1 MKVVLAAYG
10 SRGDVEPFAAVG
22 RELLRRGH
30 DVCMAVAPNMLGF
43 VESAGLAAVAF
54 GPDPRGQGDGDFVRN
69 RNSQNPLG
77 AMIEVMEHVARAWA
91 EWGTT
96 LMTLANGADLLLTGK
111 GEQGLAANV
120 AEYYDIPLA
129 TLHFFPRGQS
139 RPGGVIGSITK
150 DAEDAQRRALGLPEA
165 TGSSESLEIHA
176 YDELCFPEAATEW
189 AQQGG
194 RRPFVGALTLE
205 LPTDADDAVLSWI
218 TAGTPPIYFGFGSNV
233 RIPSPAET
241 VAVIS
246 AACAQL
252 GERALICSG
261 ASDFADIPHFDN
273 VKVVGAVNHAAIFPA
288 CRAVVHH
295 GGAGTTAAGMRAG
308 IPTLIL
314 WFSLEDQ
321 PIWAAAVE
329 RLKVGSGRQF
339 SASTPASLVADLRS
353 ILTPQ
358 CITRAREVAAQ
369 MTTPA
374 ESAASAA
381 DLLEEAVRLGRS
393 STAIGRRSGAASSRV
408 GPGATVDG
416 MSEVSGIDRIDD
428 VTPGDIIAVDRGSGQ
443 QPYKVVFKDSTDAG
457 YLVTLAD
464 DDGETFQLDLAAG
477 TTVIRSLESKW
488 ESAQSPTPHSES

>member
-30 DVCMAVAPNMLGF
+30 DVCMAVPPHMCGF

-54 GPDPRGQGDGDFVRN
+54 GPEPAAFQSDTLKFFGLCPPGQGDGGFVN
-69 RNSQNPLG
+69 ANSQNPLG
-77 AMIEVMEHVARAWA
+77 SMIEVMEHVARAWA

-96 LMTLANGADLLLTGK
+96 LMKLAKGADLLLAGE

-129 TLHFFPRGQS
+129 TLHFFPGGQA
-139 RPGGVIGSITK
+139 RQGGVIGSITK

-165 TGSSESLEIHA
+165 TGSFESLEIHA
-176 YDELCFPEAATEW
+176 YDELCFPEGATEW
-189 AQQGG
+189 AKQGG
-194 RRPFVGALTLE
+194 RWPFVGALTLE
-205 LPTDADDAVLSWI
+205 LPTDVDDEVLSWI
-218 TAGTPPIYFGFGSNV
+218 AAGTPPIYFGFGSNV
-233 RIPSPAET
+233 RIPSPTDLIAE
-241 VAVIS
+241 IS

-252 GERALICSG
+252 GERALICSL

-314 WFSLEDQ
+314 WFWIEDQ
-321 PIWAAAVE
+321 PEWAAAVE
-329 RLKVGSGRQF
+329 RLEVGCGRAF
-339 SASTPASLVADLRS
+339 SASTLTSLVADLRS

-358 CITRAREVAAQ
+358 CVTRAREVAAQ
-369 MTTPA
+369 MTKPA
-374 ESAASAA
+374 ESVAIAA

-393 STAIGRRSGAASSRV
+393 ST
-408 GPGATVDG
+408 VDG
-416 MSEVSGIDRIDD
+416 MSEVAGTDRIDD
-428 VTPGDIIAVDRGSGQ
+428 VTPGDIIAVDRGTGQ
-443 QPYKVVFKDSTDAG
+443 
-457 YLVTLAD
+457 
-464 DDGETFQLDLAAG
+464 
-477 TTVIRSLESKW
+477 
-488 ESAQSPTPHSES
+488 